1 MGVASERMHQDLDDG
16 DAPVTQRECYLYRQ
30 LIEQHVGSLEIDIT
44 DMRSDIKNMRAENA
58 EYHNILLSQFNDLKN
73 SFIERDKKIYVIL
86 AIILTLVAMSGIINI
101 EGIFPVV
108 I

>member
-1 MGVASERMHQDLDDG
+1 MGVTSDRIYQELDDG

-30 LIEQHVGSLEIDIT
+30 LIEQHVGSLERDIN

-58 EYHNILLSQFNDLKN
+58 EYHNILLSQFNELKN
-73 SFIERDKKIYVIL
+73 SFIERDKKTYIIL
-86 AIILTLVAMSGIINI
+86 AIILTLVAMSGIISI
-101 EGIFPVV
+101 GDIFPAV

>member
-1 MGVASERMHQDLDDG
+1 
-16 DAPVTQRECYLYRQ
+16 
-30 LIEQHVGSLEIDIT
+30 
-44 DMRSDIKNMRAENA
+44 MRSDIKNMRAENA

-86 AIILTLVAMSGIINI
+86 AIILTLVAMSGIIDI